1 MSRGVY
7 DDKLDVSVLLNA
19 VVFNREADEKLV
31 VCKNDGNVLLIFD
44 KDVSCPLSLVVIV
57 LL

>member
-7 DDKLDVSVLLNA
+7 DDKLDVNVLLKA
-19 VVFNREADEKLV
+19 LTLNREADEKLV

-44 KDVSCPLSLVVIV
+44 KDVSCPLSRVVIV

>member
-1 MSRGVY
+1 VSRGVY

-31 VCKNDGNVLLIFD
+31 VCKNDGNVLLILD
-44 KDVSCPLSLVVIV
+44 KAVSCELSLVVIV